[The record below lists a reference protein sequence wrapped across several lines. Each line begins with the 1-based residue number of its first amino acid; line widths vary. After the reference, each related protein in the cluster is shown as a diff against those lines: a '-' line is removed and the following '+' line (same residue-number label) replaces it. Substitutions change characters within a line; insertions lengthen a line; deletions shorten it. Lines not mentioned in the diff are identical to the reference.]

1 MNFAFWVRN
10 AIVKWAFSGYNPIV
24 IGQFKSKFLV
34 DMEHLLYISLSFY
47 LVLFFYVQSLKQRR
61 GRND

>member
-1 MNFAFWVRN
+1 MNFAFWVPN
-10 AIVKWAFSGYNPIV
+10 AIVKSAFPGYNPII

-47 LVLFFYVQSLKQRR
+47 LVLLF
-61 GRND
+61 